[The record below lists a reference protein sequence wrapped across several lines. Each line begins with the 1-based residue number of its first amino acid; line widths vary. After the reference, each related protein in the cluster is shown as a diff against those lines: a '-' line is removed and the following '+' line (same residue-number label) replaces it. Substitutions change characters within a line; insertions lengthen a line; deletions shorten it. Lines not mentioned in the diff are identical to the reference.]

1 MAKWDGKALIIRF
14 GRKTFRCQ
22 REAWQPDQYR
32 HYHLDGISLE
42 RYIRDWRMN
51 AMAKNWKDI
60 RRTHSPEVEAE
71 IARRVREA
79 AGVMT
84 LYQLR
89 EARSLTQVN
98 LAKVL
103 NINQGAVSKM
113 EKRTDMYVSTLRNF
127 IQAMGGQLQVKA
139 IFPEGEIQIDQF
151 ENVAESQDVPLATV

>member
-1 MAKWDGKALIIRF
+1 MAHKWR
-14 GRKTFRCQ
+14 
-22 REAWQPDQYR
+22 
-32 HYHLDGISLE
+32 
-42 RYIRDWRMN
+42 
-51 AMAKNWKDI
+51 DI
-60 RRTHSPEVEAE
+60 RGTFSPEQEAE

-139 IFPEGEIQIDQF
+139 IFPEGEIQIEQF
-151 ENVAESQDVPLATV
+151 ENVAGSQNLPLASG